1 MLVID
6 GQFYDLQLYWIIQMT
21 LYAYR
26 GTGKDAEGLLLV
38 VLVVLV
44 THQNRRCKHI
54 SFPMQILAQFVLIST
69 MAFL

>member
-1 MLVID
+1 MFVID

-26 GTGKDAEGLLLV
+26 GTGKDAEGLLFV

-54 SFPMQILAQFVLIST
+54 SFPMQILA
-69 MAFL
+69 